1 MRRQLLIFTALLLM
15 AGLGYSQEDSLET
28 APAASGPIV
37 VADTAD
43 WANLMQWQEWR
54 QRSLDYQ
61 HQGMPEEALAAAESS
76 LIRSRAL
83 GLDLPVIGAYWGNKT
98 RQALKNKDW
107 EGAQKYSRLALLAD
121 NYSFKNNI
129 SHFQAN
135 SRIIG
140 VASALGQFIQAI
152 NGYRQDFRYRYRTL
166 WLGIFGLSLAL
177 IAGGLFF
184 LLLLTVKYLPYLFHL
199 LSDLL
204 PKNWPYFGRMF
215 LATSVGVGL
224 LVIIAGFSLAL
235 AIMIP
240 AGAVI
245 VMGRTR
251 EKVMFWIT
259 MALIGCSA
267 AGFNL
272 VHQFFKASDQGRVE
286 ALAVANTSEWNN
298 WLVQDLAGQQQQDPS
313 DLKPIYAL
321 SLMEKNRGRL
331 DRAQT
336 YLTAI
341 IEASGN
347 NPSALN
353 NLGNIYFFK
362 GQFDSAASFYRLAIE
377 ADQDLAEAHYNLGQV
392 HFKAIDFNQA
402 RVELERAA
410 SLAPARMESRSRKSG
425 GNMVMDAQL
434 DQELLWPEVWRGWKP
449 LASFAPAEAA
459 SLTRLNLW
467 LPLWAWLVLVALII
481 VWMVLVKDNLAVR
494 NCWLCGRYVC
504 ARCQAL
510 AQDGNLYCQECHNQ
524 IFSIQS
530 QELQQKAAEVLSRQ
544 AVKRERTISGL
555 ANFFL
560 PGSSFVMRGS
570 AIKGWLLSL
579 SLGLLYAGLMLF
591 ISPWISPRLDFS
603 VTDNFYWI
611 AGIIMAVLYLIS
623 WVGYIQLFRNQGAS
637 DAA

>member
-1 MRRQLLIFTALLLM
+1 MLM
-15 AGLGYSQEDSLET
+15 SGLGYGQKDTLEI
-28 APAASGPIV
+28 APASGGPTV

-76 LIRSRAL
+76 LVRSRAL
-83 GLDLPVIGAYWGNKT
+83 GLDLPVVGAYWGNKT
-98 RQALKNKDW
+98 RQALRNKDW
-107 EGAQKYSRLALLAD
+107 EGAQKYSRLARLAD

-135 SRIIG
+135 SHIIG
-140 VASALGQFIQAI
+140 AASALGQFIQTI
-152 NGYRQDFRYRYRTL
+152 NGYRQDFRFRYRAL

-177 IAGGLFF
+177 LTGGLFF
-184 LLLLTVKYLPYLFHL
+184 LLLLAVKYLPYLFHL

-204 PKNWPYFGRMF
+204 PKGWPYFGRIF
-215 LATSVGVGL
+215 LATSLGAGL
-224 LVIIAGFSLAL
+224 LLFIAGFSLAL
-235 AIMIP
+235 AVILP
-240 AGAVI
+240 AGAII
-245 VMGRTR
+245 VKGRTR

-259 MALIGCSA
+259 LALIGCSA

-286 ALAVANTSEWNN
+286 ALAAANTSEWNSP
-298 WLVQDLAGQQQQDPS
+298 LVQALAGQQRQDPS
-313 DLKPIYAL
+313 DLKPVYAL
-321 SLMEKNRGRL
+321 SLMEKNRGKL
-331 DRAQT
+331 DQAQT

-341 IEASGN
+341 IEASGSN
-347 NPSALN
+347 SAALN

-362 GQFDSAASFYRLAIE
+362 GQFDSAAFFYRLAIE

-392 HFKAIDFNQA
+392 HFKAIDFNLA
-402 RVELERAA
+402 RAELERAA
-410 SLAPARMESRSRKSG
+410 SLAPARMESWSRESG
-425 GNMVMDAQL
+425 GNRAMDAQL
-434 DQELLWPEVWRGWKP
+434 GLELLWPEIWRGWKP
-449 LASFAPAEAA
+449 FASFAPAEFA

-467 LPLWAWLVLVALII
+467 LPLWAWLGLVALII
-481 VWMVLVKDNLAVR
+481 VWMVLAKDNLAVR

-504 ARCQAL
+504 DRCQAL

-524 IFSIQS
+524 VFSIQS
-530 QELQQKAAEVLSRQ
+530 HELQQKAAEVLSRQ
-544 AVKRERTISGL
+544 AVKRQRTISGL

-560 PGSSFVMRGS
+560 PGSSYVMGGS

-579 SLGLLYAGLMLF
+579 SLGMLYAGVMLF
-591 ISPWISPRLDFS
+591 LSPWISARLDYS
-603 VTDNFYWI
+603 VTDGFYWT
-611 AGIIMAVLYLIS
+611 AGVIMAVLYLIS
-623 WVGYIQLFRNQGAS
+623 WVGYIQMFRNQGAS

>member
-1 MRRQLLIFTALLLM
+1 VA
-15 AGLGYSQEDSLET
+15 
-28 APAASGPIV
+28 
-37 VADTAD
+37 ADTAA
-43 WANLMQWQEWR
+43 WADLMQWQEWR

-83 GLDLPVIGAYWGNKT
+83 GLDLPVVGAYWGDIT
-98 RQALKNKDW
+98 RQALKDKDW

-121 NYSFKNNI
+121 QYSFKNNI
-129 SHFQAN
+129 YHFQAN
-135 SRIIG
+135 CHISG
-140 VASALGQFIQAI
+140 VASALGQFIQTI
-152 NGYRQDFRYRYRTL
+152 NGYRQDFRYRYRAL

-177 IAGGLFF
+177 MAGGLFF
-184 LLLLTVKYLPYLFHL
+184 LLLLAAKYLPYLFHL

-204 PKNWPYFGRMF
+204 PKSWPYFGRIF
-215 LATSVGVGL
+215 LAVSVGIGL

-235 AIMIP
+235 AVILP

-245 VMGRTR
+245 AMGRTR

-272 VHQFFKASDQGRVE
+272 IHQFFNVSDRGRVE

-298 WLVQDLAGQQQQDPS
+298 GLVQDLAGQQQLDPS

-321 SLMEKNRGRL
+321 SLMEKNRGKL

-336 YLTAI
+336 YLKAI

-347 NPSALN
+347 NPAALN

-402 RVELERAA
+402 REELERAA
-410 SLAPARMESRSRKSG
+410 SLAPARMESRSRESG
-425 GNMVMDAQL
+425 GNMVMDSQL
-434 DQELLWPEVWRGWKP
+434 GLELLWPEVWRGWNP
-449 LASFAPAEAA
+449 FASFDAAEFA
-459 SLTRLNLW
+459 SLTQLNLW
-467 LPLWAWLVLVALII
+467 LSLWAWLGLVALITTWQI
-481 VWMVLVKDNLAVR
+481 LVKDSLTVR
-494 NCWLCGRYVC
+494 NCWLCGRYIC
-504 ARCQAL
+504 DRCQSP

-524 IFSIQS
+524 VFSIQS

-560 PGSSFVMRGS
+560 PGFSYVMGGRV
-570 AIKGWLLSL
+570 IKGLLLSL
-579 SLGLLYAGLMLF
+579 SLGMLYAGLMLF
-591 ISPWISPRLDFS
+591 ISPWIAARLDFPA
-603 VTDNFYWI
+603 TDGFYWA
-611 AGIIMAVLYLIS
+611 AGVILAVLYLIS
-623 WVGYIQLFRNQGAS
+623 WAGYIHLFRNQGAP